1 MVGAGQALAANN
13 PELDSF
19 ELKSEAL
26 AARMFVFEHQDEFRV
41 LVDPKKPE
49 KGRRLCI
56 ATIFERLFSDEGACS
71 KPIPTFL
78 HVLDYVISFMWQS
91 CNSERAGSH
100 INRVKTLERIGLQK
114 DSFNS
119 LVFGTFNN
127 VPVQE
132 LDASLLVSTW
142 RKEGHMSG
150 TTAGSAEYDRSKV
163 LKRLLE
169 TKSNRFLLSKEASL
183 AKYIARNERAF
194 DERNKD

>member
-1 MVGAGQALAANN
+1 MRGSKLCYRGRGQVGPLT
-13 PELDSF
+13 
-19 ELKSEAL
+19 
-26 AARMFVFEHQDEFRV
+26 R
-41 LVDPKKPE
+41 
-49 KGRRLCI
+49 
-56 ATIFERLFSDEGACS
+56 
-71 KPIPTFL
+71 
-78 HVLDYVISFMWQS
+78 QS

-100 INRVKTLERIGLQK
+100 INRVKTLERTGFQK

-132 LDASLLVSTW
+132 LDSSLLVSTW

-150 TTAGSAEYDRSKV
+150 TTAGSTENDQSKV

-169 TKSNRFLLSKEASL
+169 TKSNRFLLSKGAPL
-183 AKYIARNERAF
+183 ANYIARNERAF

>member
-1 MVGAGQALAANN
+1 M
-13 PELDSF
+13 
-19 ELKSEAL
+19 
-26 AARMFVFEHQDEFRV
+26 
-41 LVDPKKPE
+41 
-49 KGRRLCI
+49 
-56 ATIFERLFSDEGACS
+56 
-71 KPIPTFL
+71 
-78 HVLDYVISFMWQS
+78 
-91 CNSERAGSH
+91 
-100 INRVKTLERIGLQK
+100 KTLERIGLQK

-150 TTAGSAEYDRSKV
+150 TTAGSTENDRSKV